1 MPFRETLVKKLGFL
15 LLILSAGSFALVRF
29 GLRAL
34 PDLAVYLSEPNH
46 FGMVSGI
53 QAGGMVLGGWL
64 LVYPML
70 LRKSS
75 VALTML
81 GVVAAIPAAIFMH
94 GWGVDRTM
102 PSAILRLN
110 SRWDGSYLHHY
121 SAEFLDQASAWIM
134 KLDPQREAYR
144 AVNLHMAMGGYLQR
158 MGRVPEAIVH
168 LERANEITHMDG
180 SKAAERKASVARA
193 LAVAYLRSGEIASCL
208 LRPNEKSCIFPL
220 EGTGLW
226 RDPADAVKAEAL
238 LREVLELN
246 PEDDGV
252 KWLLALSQEVAGTY
266 PTNIENSNLMPQA
279 TMLGETSAP
288 HFRNLAVALGVAGDD
303 LAGSVALDDFDNDG
317 FVDIITC
324 CYNPNEPMRYYHN
337 NGDGSFSDWT
347 ERAGLIGQTGGL
359 NLTHADFDNDGLLD
373 ILVLRGAWFLS
384 DGVQT
389 NSLLRQNPDHTFTDV
404 TQEAGLALVDYPS
417 LAATWG
423 DYDRDGLLDVYI
435 GNERL
440 VAMGRGTGS
449 GASRAKSGGD
459 ELADHAP
466 SQLFHN
472 NGDGTFTDVAV
483 EAGVTNHRFTRGTA
497 FGDYDNDGF
506 PDLVVSNLSQANRVY
521 HNNGDG
527 TFTDIAET
535 AGHEFLQRPIRAF
548 GSWWMDVNNDG
559 NLDLFVSG
567 YPLTDKVTDVISD
580 RFGEKRGKKVDPLA
594 LYLGDGKGG
603 FQDVTKQWNLDR
615 VHLTMGANI
624 GDVDNDGWM
633 DFYLGTG
640 APSLEIM
647 IPNVLMRNMGGKK
660 FMDATTASGL
670 GHLHKGHGI
679 AMADIDNDGDLDI
692 YAQLGGWY
700 VDSHSQNAMFLNEGT
715 PNHSVDLQLEGVT
728 ANRFGLGAR
737 LKIIIEEGGV
747 NREIHLVSGGTAS
760 FGSNP
765 MEQHIGLGKA
775 TEILELE
782 VIWPD
787 QEGSSQVF
795 HNLPIDKTLRIIQGD
810 RDWQVIDQAVAQILT
825 D

>member
-1 MPFRETLVKKLGFL
+1 MKKLGLL
-15 LLILSAGSFALVRF
+15 LLILSAGSFALVRY
-29 GLRAL
+29 GLRAM
-34 PDLAVYLSEPNH
+34 PDLANYLSEPNH
-46 FGMVSGI
+46 FGLVSAV
-53 QAGGMVLGGWL
+53 QAAGVVLGGCMFVL
-64 LVYPML
+64 PLL
-70 LRKSS
+70 LRKSG
-75 VALTML
+75 VIFAVI
-81 GVVAAIPAAIFMH
+81 GVVMAIPAGIFMH

-121 SAEFLDQASAWIM
+121 SAEFLDQGSAWIM
-134 KLDPQREAYR
+134 QLDPKREAYR

-158 MGRVPEAIVH
+158 MGRVPEAILH
-168 LERANEITHMDG
+168 LERANEITHMEG
-180 SKAAERKASVARA
+180 SKAKDRTAEVARA
-193 LAVAYLRSGEIASCL
+193 LGVAYLRSGEIASCL
-208 LRPNEKSCIFPL
+208 LRPNEQSCIFPL
-220 EGTGLW
+220 EGSGLW
-226 RDPADAVKAEAL
+226 RDPADAEKAEAL
-238 LREVLELN
+238 LREVLELD
-246 PEDDGV
+246 PGDAGV
-252 KWLLALSQEVAGTY
+252 RWLLALSQEVAGTY
-266 PTNIENSNLMPQA
+266 PTGIHNHDLLPEL
-279 TMLGETSAP
+279 TMKGETTAP

-303 LAGSVALDDFDNDG
+303 LAGSVAIDDFDNDG
-317 FVDIITC
+317 HLDIITC
-324 CYNPNEPMRYYHN
+324 CYNPYEPLRYYHN
-337 NGDGSFSDWT
+337 NGNGSFDDWT
-347 ERAGLIGQTGGL
+347 ERAGLMNQTGGL

-389 NSLLRQNPDHTFTDV
+389 NSLLHQNADGTFTDV
-404 TQEAGLALVDYPS
+404 TQEAGLGIVDYPS

-423 DYDRDGLLDVYI
+423 DYDLDGLLDVYI

-449 GASRAKSGGD
+449 GAAKAKSGGD
-459 ELADHAP
+459 EIDDHAP

-483 EAGVTNHRFTRGTA
+483 EAGVTNHRFARGTA
-497 FGDYDNDGF
+497 FGDYDNDGY
-506 PDLVVSNLSQANRVY
+506 PDLVVSNLSQANRLY

-527 TFTDIAET
+527 TFTDIAAT
-535 AGHEFLQRPIRAF
+535 PSHEFLQYPFRAF

-580 RFGEKRGKKVDPLA
+580 RYGEERGKKVDPLA
-594 LYLGDGKGG
+594 LFLGDGQGG
-603 FQDVTKQWNLDR
+603 FTDVTKEWNLDR

-624 GDVDNDGWM
+624 GDIDNDGWM
-633 DFYLGTG
+633 DIYLGTG

-647 IPNVLMRNMGGKK
+647 IPNVLLRNMGGEK
-660 FMDATTASGL
+660 FMDATTTSGL

-679 AMADIDNDGDLDI
+679 ALGDMDNDGDLDI

-700 VDSHSQNAMFLNEGT
+700 VDSHSQNAMFVNEGT
-715 PNHSVDLQLEGVT
+715 PNHSVTLQLEGTT

-737 LKIIIEEGGV
+737 LKLTVLDGEIR
-747 NREIHLVSGGTAS
+747 REVHLQGGGTGS

-765 MEQHIGLGKA
+765 MEQHIGLGQA

-782 VIWPD
+782 IIWPVL
-787 QEGSSQVF
+787 GGGRQVLR
-795 HNLPIDKTLRIIQGD
+795 NLPVNKTLRIVQD
-810 RDWQVIDQAVAQILT
+810 DEKWQVVKQSVSQILS

>member
-1 MPFRETLVKKLGFL
+1 MPYRDSLVKKLGTFIFL
-15 LLILSAGSFALVRF
+15 LSAGSFALVRF

-34 PDLAVYLSEPNH
+34 PDLAEYLSEPNH
-46 FGMVSGI
+46 FGLVSALQGC
-53 QAGGMVLGGWL
+53 GMVLGACLFGLPL
-64 LVYPML
+64 LM
-70 LRKSS
+70 RKTSLMFA
-75 VALTML
+75 VV
-81 GVVAAIPAAIFMH
+81 GVVLALPVGVFMH
-94 GWGVDRTM
+94 GWGVNRTM

-121 SAEFLDQASAWIM
+121 SPEFLDQGSAWIM
-134 KLDPQREAYR
+134 ELNPKREAYR

-158 MGRVPEAIVH
+158 MGRVPEAILH
-168 LERANEITHMDG
+168 LERANEIVHMDG
-180 SKAAERKASVARA
+180 SKAAERTAEVARA
-193 LAVAYLRSGEIASCL
+193 LGVAYLRSGEIASCL
-208 LRPNEKSCIFPL
+208 LRPNEQSCIFPL

-226 RDPADAVKAEAL
+226 RDPADAVKAEIL
-238 LREVLELN
+238 LREALELE
-246 PEDDGV
+246 PGDAGIR
-252 KWLLALSQEVAGTY
+252 WLLALSQEVAGTY
-266 PTNIENSNLMPQA
+266 PTDLHDHVLLPER
-279 TMLGETSAP
+279 TMKGETTAP

-317 FVDIITC
+317 HMDIVTC
-324 CYNPNEPMRYYHN
+324 SYNPNEPLRYYHN

-384 DGVQT
+384 SGVQT
-389 NSLLRQNPDHTFTDV
+389 NSLLRQNADHTFTDV

-423 DYDRDGLLDVYI
+423 DFDLDGLLDVYI
-435 GNERL
+435 GNERM

-449 GASRAKSGGD
+449 DASEAKSGGD
-459 ELADHAP
+459 ELGDHAP

-483 EAGVTNHRFTRGTA
+483 EAGVTNHRFARGTA
-497 FGDYDNDGF
+497 FGDYDNDGY
-506 PDLVVSNLSQANRVY
+506 PDLVVSNLSQANRLY
-521 HNNGDG
+521 HNNGNG
-527 TFTDIAET
+527 TFTDIAESES
-535 AGHEFLQRPIRAF
+535 HSFLQRPTRAF

-580 RFGEKRGKKVDPLA
+580 RYGEARGKKVDPLA
-594 LYLGDGKGG
+594 LYLGDGQGG
-603 FQDVTKQWNLDR
+603 FTDVTKEWNLDR

-624 GDVDNDGWM
+624 GDVDSDGWM
-633 DFYLGTG
+633 DIYLGTG

-647 IPNVLMRNMGGKK
+647 VPNVLLRNMGGEQ

-679 AMADIDNDGDLDI
+679 AMSDMDNDGDLDI

-700 VDSHSQNAMFLNEGT
+700 VDSHSQNAMFINEGT
-715 PNHSVDLQLEGVT
+715 PNHSVTLQLEGKS
-728 ANRFGLGAR
+728 ANRFGLGAK
-737 LKIIIEEGGV
+737 LKLTVMDGGTR
-747 NREIHLVSGGTAS
+747 REIHLIAGGTGS

-765 MEQHIGLGKA
+765 MEQHVGVGQA

-782 VIWPD
+782 VIWPVL
-787 QEGSSQVF
+787 GGGAQVLR
-795 HNLPIDKTLRIIQGD
+795 NLPVGKTLRIVQNEEN
-810 RDWQVIDQAVAQILT
+810 WVIAEQSVSKILP